1 MAGMGHDCGMAKI
14 RLSTTVDADLLAR
27 ARAAHGPS
35 TDASVV
41 EAALEALLRLH
52 QESEFDRVYAEA
64 YARQQVGDRDEW
76 GDLQAFLDGA
86 ARS

>member
-1 MAGMGHDCGMAKI
+1 MTRV

-27 ARAAHGPS
+27 ARDAHGGS

-41 EAALEALLRLH
+41 EAALEALLLAHR
-52 QESEFDRVYAEA
+52 EAEVDRAYADA
-64 YARQQVGDRDEW
+64 YARRPVGEKDEW
-76 GDLQAFLDGA
+76 GDLSAFLDGA